1 MQVEGRGGAVGW
13 LPTVIPGDA
22 ERPGWASGE
31 GGPCWSFLCL
41 EAFPGLTLTKSK
53 PRRLHRTQRAW
64 RELLVAA
71 RIRRPDP
78 RDGSI
83 PDPICVQ

>member
-13 LPTVIPGDA
+13 PPTVIRGDA
-22 ERPGWASGE
+22 ERPGWASRE

-53 PRRLHRTQRAW
+53 PRRLCRTQRAW
-64 RELLVAA
+64 REPLVAA
-71 RIRRPDP
+71 GIGRPDL
-78 RDGSI
+78 RDRSL